1 MIWIP
6 NQVGDDSDRQ
16 ECLFY
21 TEKKDEGIPHDVC
34 KRRTS
39 EWLRVGHSRESGNPE
54 SLEVCLEIRS
64 GSPIKEFG
72 DDSCV
77 EFGDDICVEFGDD
90 KLPIGSPI
98 KDFGDDS
105 CVEFGDDSCVEFGD
119 DKKWL

>member
-1 MIWIP
+1 MSVIP
-6 NQVGDDSDRQ
+6 SFFLSFP
-16 ECLFY
+16 LFLLV
-21 TEKKDEGIPHDVC
+21 IPAF
-34 KRRTS
+34 TS
-39 EWLRVGHSRESGNPE
+39 RHSRGSGNPE